1 MLHKDLMG
9 KLDFI
14 KIENFCSMKN
24 NVKTMRRQATD
35 WEKIFAKDTS
45 DKGLLSKIHKEALKL
60 IKKNNNP
67 NKKWVNNLN
76 TYLPKEDIRMA
87 NQDMKGC
94 SPSDVLGEVQIKT
107 ITRHYCITIRPKS
120 RTPTGQE
127 GIQVP

>member
-1 MLHKDLMG
+1 MSWTSVKT
-9 KLDFI
+9 K
-14 KIENFCSMKN
+14 NFCSAKDSA
-24 NVKTMRRQATD
+24 RRIRGQTTD

-45 DKGLLSKIHKEALKL
+45 DKGLVSKIHKEAFKL

-67 NKKWVNNLN
+67 NKNWVNSLN

-107 ITRHYCITIRPKS
+107 TTRHYCITIRPKS

-127 GIQVP
+127 GIKEP